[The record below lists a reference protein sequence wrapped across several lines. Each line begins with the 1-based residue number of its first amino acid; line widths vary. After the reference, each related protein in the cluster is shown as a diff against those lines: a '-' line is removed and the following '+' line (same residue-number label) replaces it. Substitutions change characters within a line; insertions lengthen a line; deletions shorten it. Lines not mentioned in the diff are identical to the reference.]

1 MEGVLLFVRLALAA
15 TFATAALS
23 KLVDLRGFRH
33 TLREF
38 GIPAQIAPLVP
49 LAELGAAA
57 ALAVPGSV
65 RAGALAVIALLAG
78 FSSEIAAALARGRAP
93 ECRCFGQVHST
104 PVGPR
109 TLARNAGLAAAASVV
124 LVGGAGARLP
134 AAAGLGVTV
143 AVAAIALQ
151 VGRRKGRA
159 REQVGDRAPVFTLT
173 SAEGRA
179 ETLVGLLSRGRPVL
193 LVFADPGCGPC
204 LALAPDI
211 ARWQDDARLTVAVVS
226 TLPFDGLRD
235 VLLDVDRRVSGRF
248 GISATPSAVMISQA
262 GVIEAG
268 PVAGAAAVES
278 LVEPAPAGAVVRRRE
293 LIGRWALAGAS
304 LAVAPWPQHLAF
316 ARRRGCKKP
325 RVRCGPKCCPPRFIC
340 RKQRRGH
347 KITSRCGCPPGTREC
362 AGACVSVALDPGNC
376 GACGRRCP
384 PGQVCVA
391 GRCQGGADGTTG
403 VGGGG
408 GCTSSSG
415 CAPGTACD
423 EGTAVNRCPPGK
435 TQCGCE
441 CVDTGSDPHNCGRCG
456 RPCPS
461 GQFCVRG
468 TCQAS
473 CGSDLTPC
481 EERCVDV
488 KKDAQNCGRCGHT
501 CEGINPACC
510 GGVCV
515 DLAVNPKH
523 CGQCFHACSDFCEC
537 QAPGR
542 CSPGRPGVTCA

>member
-38 GIPAQIAPLVP
+38 GIPGQIAPLVP
-49 LAELGAAA
+49 LAELAAAA

-65 RAGALAVIALLAG
+65 RADALAVIALLAG

-104 PVGPR
+104 PLGPR
-109 TLARNAGLAAAASVV
+109 TLARNAMLAAAASVV

-134 AAAGLGVTV
+134 AAAGLGVMM

-151 VGRRKGRA
+151 AGRRKGRA
-159 REQVGDRAPVFTLT
+159 REQVGGRASAFALT

-179 ETLVGLLSRGRPVL
+179 ETLVGLLSRGRPVV

-211 ARWQDDARLTVAVVS
+211 ARWQADPRLTVAVVS

-235 VLLDVDRRVSGRF
+235 VLLDADRQVSGRY

-278 LVEPAPAGAVVRRRE
+278 LVEPAPAGAVLRRRE
-293 LIGRWALAGAS
+293 LIGRWAIAGGS
-304 LAVAPWPQHLAF
+304 LAVAPWPTDLAF

-325 RVRCGPKCCPPRFIC
+325 RVRVGRSAA
-340 RKQRRGH
+340 RRASSAASAAAV
-347 KITSRCGCPPGTREC
+347 TRSPPGVAARPGRGSALAPASRSRSTR
-362 AGACVSVALDPGNC
+362 ATAAPAVGGARPAKSVWPADAR
-376 GACGRRCP
+376 GARTGP
-384 PGQVCVA
+384 PAWAAAEEAAVPPPAARPAPPATRAPPSTSVRLARSSAAASAWTRGAILTTAAAAA
-391 GRCQGGADGTTG
+391 GRARAVSSASGAL
-403 VGGGG
+403 
-408 GCTSSSG
+408 
-415 CAPGTACD
+415 ARR
-423 EGTAVNRCPPGK
+423 AV
-435 TQCGCE
+435 
-441 CVDTGSDPHNCGRCG
+441 
-456 RPCPS
+456 
-461 GQFCVRG
+461 VR
-468 TCQAS
+468 T
-473 CGSDLTPC
+473 
-481 EERCVDV
+481 
-488 KKDAQNCGRCGHT
+488 
-501 CEGINPACC
+501 
-510 GGVCV
+510 
-515 DLAVNPKH
+515 
-523 CGQCFHACSDFCEC
+523 
-537 QAPGR
+537 
-542 CSPGRPGVTCA
+542 